1 MDMGKSVVVLGGG
14 VGGIVAA
21 NKVRKK
27 LGREHKVFLVDRRT
41 QHEFSPSFLWLML
54 GWRKPN
60 QIVRNL
66 AKLRE
71 KGIEYINAEVTK
83 IDPANRTVKTTEK
96 DLNYD
101 YLIVSLGAE
110 LTSDAVQGFSENAYN
125 LYEMN
130 QAERL
135 RDALQGFSSGNLV
148 VLMSS
153 LPFKCPAAPYEAA
166 FLADYYLRKK
176 GVRNRVNLQMC
187 TPEGL
192 PLPVAGPVVGNAVKK
207 LLEQRNIGFNS
218 TMQVASIDKKKK
230 EITFEKGEKTKFDLI
245 IGIPTHRSPTVVK
258 EAELTDQTGWVPA
271 DKGKLTTRFD
281 DLYAIGDVTA
291 IKLPSGKMLPKAG
304 VFAHNEAEVVAY
316 NIAADVEGTGTQ
328 REFKGDGSCFLETGF
343 GKAGIAK
350 GNFYAA
356 PDPDVKLRQPSW
368 IWHWS
373 KILFEKYWLWRW
385 F

>member
-1 MDMGKSVVVLGGG
+1 MGKSVVVLGGG
-14 VGGIVAA
+14 VGGIVAT

-110 LTSDAVQGFSENAYN
+110 LASDAVQGFSENAYN
-125 LYEMN
+125 LYEMK

-166 FLADYYLRKK
+166 LLADYYLRKK

-291 IKLPSGKMLPKAG
+291 IKLPSGMMLPKAG
-304 VFAHNEAEVVAY
+304 VFAHFEAEAVTH
-316 NIAADVEGTGTQ
+316 NIVSEIEGTGT
-328 REFKGDGSCFLETGF
+328 ESKFDGNGYCFLETGF
-343 GKAGIAK
+343 GKAGMAS
-350 GNFYAA
+350 GNFYAE
-356 PDPDVKLRQPSW
+356 PMPDVKLRKPHLV
-368 IWHWS
+368 WHWG